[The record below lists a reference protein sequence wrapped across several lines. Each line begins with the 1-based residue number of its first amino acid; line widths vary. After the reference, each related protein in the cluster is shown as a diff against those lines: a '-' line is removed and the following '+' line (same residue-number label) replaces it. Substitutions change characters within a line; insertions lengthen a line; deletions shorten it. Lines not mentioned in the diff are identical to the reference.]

1 MKIVQTPVRF
11 HPAIGGVEK
20 YVFDLSVQLVRLGH
34 QITVVCAN
42 EPPFEECQV
51 QGIQVRR
58 LPYFFKIAGTNI
70 TPSLFFQLMKEDFE
84 VIHTHFPTP
93 WSAEI
98 SLICAKLRKKP
109 CILTYHN
116 DVEKPGL
123 LGLITKF
130 YNTFLLNLLLRA
142 VDKILVTQPRYIHDS
157 RFLTKHL
164 EKISIITNGISK
176 LPDGTRLLRKK
187 TSLLFVG
194 ILDNYHRYKGV
205 DYLIEALFLVSQDCR
220 DIHLDVVGN
229 GDLVTELQQRA
240 RHLNVDQYIRFWGY
254 VDDQKLTELYQTS
267 TVFVLPSIDLHEGFG
282 IVLLEAMAHGLP
294 VVTTEVVG
302 ISTEIIEHG
311 AGVIVPAKDPVAI
324 AEAVNTLLSD
334 PWKAQQMGRN
344 GQELI
349 QRKYLWTEIT
359 KEVIKIYEDVV
370 Q

>member
-11 HPAIGGVEK
+11 YPAIGGVEK
-20 YVFDLSVQLVRLGH
+20 YVFDLSVQLVRIGH
-34 QITVVCAN
+34 EITVVCAN
-42 EPPFEECQV
+42 EPPSEECQV
-51 QGIQVRR
+51 QGIQIKR
-58 LPYFFKIAGTNI
+58 LPYLFKIAGTNI

-116 DVEKPGL
+116 DVEKPGF

-130 YNTFLLNLLLRA
+130 YNTFLLNLLLGK

-157 RFLTKHL
+157 RFLTKHRK
-164 EKISIITNGISK
+164 KISIITNGISN
-176 LPDGTRLLRKK
+176 LPDASRPIRKK

-205 DYLIEALFLVSQDCR
+205 DYLIEALRLASRDCG
-220 DIHLDVVGN
+220 DIHLDVVGK
-229 GDLVTELQQRA
+229 GELVIELQQLA

-254 VDDQKLTELYQTS
+254 VDHQKLTELYQTS

-294 VVTTEVVG
+294 VVTTQVVG
-302 ISTEIIEHG
+302 ISNEIIEHA
-311 AGVIVPAKDPVAI
+311 AGIIVPPKNPFSI

-334 PWKAQQMGRN
+334 PWKAQQMGSN
-344 GQELI
+344 GQELVR
-349 QRKYLWTEIT
+349 RKYLWPEIT
-359 KEVIKIYEDVV
+359 KEVIKIYEAVT